1 MPARASTRYI
11 VVHVTATPPSAD
23 IGVREVTAMH
33 KQRGFNG
40 IGYHKVIRRNG
51 KIEDGRPIDD
61 IGAHV
66 AGFNSASVGVSMV
79 GGVDGRGQPQHNA
92 TPEQLASLETVLRE
106 LTARYP
112 QAGVCGHRDLSPDRD
127 GDGVIEPGEY
137 IKACPCFDAIPWA
150 RARGIRTARIR
161 GPWDSIAPASVPAAT
176 IPGAPPKAPDLRPA
190 QIQSML
196 VKAGYAI
203 GPVDGIIGPKTQK
216 AIKAFQ
222 ASVGLP
228 ATGEPDAKTT
238 NALRARFGV

>member
-1 MPARASTRYI
+1 MPRAATKYI
-11 VVHVTATPPSAD
+11 VVHVTATPPTAD
-23 IGVREVTAMH
+23 IGVKEVRVMH
-33 KQRGFNG
+33 KARGFND
-40 IGYHKVIRRNG
+40 IGYHFVIRRSG
-51 KIEDGRPIDD
+51 KVETGRPEGD

-66 AGFNSASVGVSMV
+66 AGFNSISIGVSLV
-79 GGVDGRGQPQHNA
+79 GGVDARGQPQHNA
-92 TPEQLASLETVLRE
+92 TPEQMAALEALLLE
-106 LTARYP
+106 LTARHP

-137 IKACPCFDAIPWA
+137 IKACPCFDVIPWA
-150 RARGIRTARIR
+150 RERGIRTAKIK
-161 GPWDSIAPASVPAAT
+161 GPWDAVAMPSWPSNPVK
-176 IPGAPPKAPDLRPA
+176 PPKAPDLRPA